1 MNKFI
6 EFTAVGLKRA
16 DIAMGIEPEEAEVRL
31 SVKPAEIIA
40 ITEVPEDPEGC
51 LIYLKSGE
59 NWFVRM
65 KYDKVIELLN
75 TW

>member
-6 EFTAVGLKRA
+6 EFTAVGLKKT
-16 DIAMGIEPEEAEVRL
+16 DLAMGIEPEEAAIRL
-31 SVKPAEIIA
+31 SVKPAEISVVH
-40 ITEVPEDPEGC
+40 EVPEDTSRC
-51 LIYLKSGE
+51 LIYMKSGE
-59 NWFVRM
+59 NWLVQM

>member
-6 EFTAVGLKRA
+6 EFIAIGLNKEDLA
-16 DIAMGIEPEEAEVRL
+16 LGIEPEEAAIRL
-31 SVKPAEIIA
+31 SVKPAEIA
-40 ITEVPEDPEGC
+40 VVLEVPEDDSGC